1 MTERKAQI
9 FFEVHKELP
18 REGPGSRSSTQ
29 KALSYVVDLPP
40 DPRILDVG
48 CGPGAQT
55 LCLAE
60 SCRGRIVA
68 VDNHEP
74 FLAQLARKVEE
85 LKLSEKITPLKADM
99 NQLPF
104 EDQSFDLI
112 WAEGSIF
119 VIGMETGLAKW
130 RPLLRSLG
138 YLAFTEVS
146 WIRRDIPDELGRFW
160 QEVYPAISTIAQNE
174 ERIEQQGY
182 ELLGDFILPE
192 SDWWQEY
199 YRPIEAKL
207 PHLREKHKGDA
218 EALEML
224 ALEEKEIELYRRYAS
239 YYGYVFYI
247 ARRVN

>member
-1 MTERKAQI
+1 LTERQAQI
-9 FFEVHKELP
+9 FFEVHKDLP
-18 REGPGSRSSTQ
+18 REGPGSNSSTQ
-29 KALSYVVDLPP
+29 KALSYIVDLPP
-40 DPRILDVG
+40 EPRILDVG

-74 FLAQLARKVEE
+74 FLAQLAQKVEE
-85 LKLSEKITPLKADM
+85 LKLSERITPMLADM

-130 RPLLRSLG
+130 RPFLGKPG

-146 WIRRDIPDELGRFW
+146 WIRPDIPDKLMSFW
-160 QEVYPAISTIAQNE
+160 REAYPAISTIAQNE
-174 ERIEQQGY
+174 ESIRRKGY
-182 ELLGDFILPE
+182 ELIGDFVLPE

-207 PHLREKHKGDA
+207 PRLKDKYRDNA
-218 EALEML
+218 EALEVL
-224 ALEEKEIELYRRYAS
+224 ALEEKEIGIFRNYAS

-247 ARRVN
+247 TRRD

>member
-1 MTERKAQI
+1 MTERQAQI
-9 FFEVHKELP
+9 FFEVHKDLP
-18 REGPGSRSSTQ
+18 REGPGSNSSTQ
-29 KALSYVVDLPP
+29 KALSYIVDLPP
-40 DPRILDVG
+40 EPRILDVG

-74 FLAQLARKVEE
+74 YLAQLARKVEE
-85 LKLSEKITPLKADM
+85 LKLSERISPMLADM

-104 EDQSFDLI
+104 EEQSFDLI

-130 RPLLRSLG
+130 RPLLRKPG

-146 WIRRDIPDELGRFW
+146 WIRRDIPDELMSFW
-160 QEVYPAISTIAQNE
+160 REAYPAISTIAQNE
-174 ERIEQQGY
+174 ERIGRKGY
-182 ELLGDFILPE
+182 ELIGDFVLPE
-192 SDWWQEY
+192 SDWWREY

-207 PHLREKHKGDA
+207 PRLRDKYRDNA
-218 EALEML
+218 EALEVL
-224 ALEEKEIELYRRYAS
+224 ALEEKEIATFRNYAS

-247 ARRVN
+247 TRRE